1 MREITITL
9 HTLYGLNADTA
20 ACLGLG
26 LLIGMGLT
34 GILLVACA
42 GFRQKYEWVAVG
54 WSLLLSGLTLGGAFL
69 GLSFTLHREDVTG
82 LEQAAGISDITGC
95 DWLDMRT
102 ARTITYTRNGEPYET
117 RLLISHGRATIRIPA
132 HAGE

>member
-26 LLIGMGLT
+26 LLIVMGLT

-42 GFRQKYEWVAVG
+42 GFRQRHEWVAVG
-54 WSLLLSGLTLGGAFL
+54 WSLLVSGLVLGGAFL
-69 GLSFTLHREDVTG
+69 GLSFTLHKEDVTG
-82 LEQAAGISDITGC
+82 LEQAAGISDITGL

-117 RLLISHGRATIRIPA
+117 RLLINQGRATIRIPA

>member
-9 HTLYGLNADTA
+9 HTLYGLNADAA

-26 LLIGMGLT
+26 LLIGMGLS

-42 GFRQKYEWVAVG
+42 GFRQRHEWAAVG
-54 WSLLLSGLTLGGAFL
+54 WSLLVSGLILGSAFL

-82 LEQAAGISDITGC
+82 LEQAAGISDITW
-95 DWLDMRT
+95 DWCDMRT
-102 ARTITYTRNGEPYET
+102 ARTITYTRDGEPYET

>member
-1 MREITITL
+1 MREITIIL

-26 LLIGMGLT
+26 LLIVMGLT
-34 GILLVACA
+34 GILFVVCA
-42 GFRQKYEWVAVG
+42 GFRQRHEWVAVG
-54 WSLLLSGLTLGGAFL
+54 WSLLLSGLVLGGAFL

-82 LEQAAGISDITGC
+82 LAQAAGISDITGW

-102 ARTITYTRNGEPYET
+102 ARTIAYTRDGEPYET
-117 RLLISHGRATIRIPA
+117 RLFINNGRATIRITPD
-132 HAGE
+132 AGE

>member
-1 MREITITL
+1 MPAI
-9 HTLYGLNADTA
+9 
-20 ACLGLG
+20 
-26 LLIGMGLT
+26 
-34 GILLVACA
+34 
-42 GFRQKYEWVAVG
+42 RQRHGWRAIG
-54 WSLLLSGLTLGGAFL
+54 WSLLLSGLVLGGAFL
-69 GLSFTLHREDVTG
+69 GLSFTLHKEDVTG

>member
-9 HTLYGLNADTA
+9 HTLYGLNTDTA

-26 LLIGMGLT
+26 LLIGMCLT
-34 GILLVACA
+34 GILVVVCA
-42 GFRQKYEWVAVG
+42 YFRQRHGWVAVG
-54 WSLLLSGLTLGGAFL
+54 WSLLLSGLVLGGAFL

-82 LEQAAGISDITGC
+82 LAQAAGISDIAGW
-95 DWLDMRT
+95 DWCDMRT
-102 ARTITYTRNGEPYET
+102 ARTITYTRDGEPYET
-117 RLLISHGRATIRIPA
+117 RLLISRGRATIRIPA